1 MVHFVGA
8 GSGAADLITVRG
20 QKLLSEADAVIYAGS
35 LINKE
40 LLNYCK
46 KNVTL
51 YDSAELTLEEVI
63 GIIKDSC
70 DRGQDVV
77 RLHSGDPS
85 VYGAI
90 REQIDALCKL
100 DIPFDITPGVTAAMA
115 AAASFGLEY
124 TLPGVTQ
131 SFVVTRMAGRTDVPE
146 SESIERFVS
155 TGASVAVY
163 QSASLTEE
171 LSERLVSRGISE
183 NMPVA
188 VVYKASWKDEKRF
201 ICTLGTLTETV
212 SREGIKGLA
221 VILIGSAIGQL
232 VRDGLYERSKL
243 YDPSFA
249 TGYRDK
255 KEE

>member
-8 GSGAADLITVRG
+8 GSGEADLITVRG

-163 QSASLTEE
+163 LSASLTEE

-255 KEE
+255 KEK